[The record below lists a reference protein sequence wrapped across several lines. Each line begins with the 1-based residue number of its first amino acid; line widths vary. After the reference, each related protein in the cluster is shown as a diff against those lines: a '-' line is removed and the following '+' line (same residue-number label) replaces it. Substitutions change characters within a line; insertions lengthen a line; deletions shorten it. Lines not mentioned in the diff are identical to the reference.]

1 MFESQTNLLRDHI
14 LRLQTLLEEN
24 EGFDPEELEDELAE
38 IEQDIQD
45 LKDDLPYDEIDEFG
59 EDIEDFSDEELE
71 EGELEDE
78 VVEAESVI
86 EELEDLIQEVRS
98 RLEEAD
104 EEIDAESP
112 SKFKATTPFRAG
124 TVIKSEQQLD
134 DKLQSW
140 MIAAFKEKN
149 ARGGAHESD
158 DVLARR
164 ARTLLIAI
172 RTHDAPSPEFGLTA
186 EEIASARAFSP
197 AVTSISTGMIE
208 LYGLLSERFPESD
221 FVFENVLRKIGRSWM
236 KVYGKL

>member
-14 LRLQTLLEEN
+14 LRLQALLEEN

-59 EDIEDFSDEELE
+59 EDIEDFSGEELE

-78 VVEAESVI
+78 VVEAEGVI
-86 EELEDLIQEVRS
+86 EELEGLIQEVRS
-98 RLEEAD
+98 RLEETD
-104 EEIDAESP
+104 EEIDAES
-112 SKFKATTPFRAG
+112 SSTVKATLASRAG

-140 MIAAFKEKN
+140 MVAAFKKKN
-149 ARGGAHESD
+149 LHGGVHESD

-164 ARTLLIAI
+164 ARTLIAAI
-172 RTHDAPSPEFGLTA
+172 RTHDAPSPESGLTA
-186 EEIASARAFSP
+186 EEFARARTFSP
-197 AVTSISTGMIE
+197 AVTSIATGMIE

-221 FVFENVLRKIGRSWM
+221 FVFENVLRKISRSWM
-236 KVYGKL
+236 KVYGKY

>member
-14 LRLQTLLEEN
+14 LRLQALLEEN
-24 EGFDPEELEDELAE
+24 EGFAPEELVDELAE

-59 EDIEDFSDEELE
+59 EDIEDFSGEELE

-104 EEIDAESP
+104 EEIDAES
-112 SKFKATTPFRAG
+112 SSTVKATLASRTG

-140 MIAAFKEKN
+140 MVAAFKKKN
-149 ARGGAHESD
+149 LHGGAHESD

-164 ARTLLIAI
+164 ARALIAAI
-172 RTHDAPSPEFGLTA
+172 RTHDAPSPELGCTA
-186 EEIASARAFSP
+186 EELASARAFSP
-197 AVTSISTGMIE
+197 AVTSIATGMIE

-221 FVFENVLRKIGRSWM
+221 FVFENVLRKISRSWM